1 MALAPDT
8 TRSDLDRR
16 YATGVSNDDDL
27 RTVAVHK
34 VAWGAIF
41 AGAVIALV
49 VQVILNMV
57 GLGIGLST
65 VDPAGNGTPTA
76 GSLSSSAG
84 IWFVVS
90 GILASAAGGW
100 LAGRL
105 AGKPALL
112 TGGLHGLVSWA
123 VSTLVVVYL
132 LSSAVGGVASGAFSA
147 VTSTLGGTGSFVGGS
162 VKTAAQAAA
171 PSLPGMDNPFSNI
184 EGQVRA
190 NTSND
195 PQALKDAAVTAVR
208 AAMTGDAAQ
217 QADAQEK
224 AAQALAKAQ
233 NEPVEQAPDPG
244 RPVHP
249 AVQGRGRQGEGAGQ
263 AGRRRHRACRLAGR
277 ALRRSCADPRRHRRL
292 PRRTGWGQG
301 SSGGS
306 RRRRPGRPASGLSV
320 GTAGSAR
327 ALTRFGT

>member
-1 MALAPDT
+1 M
-8 TRSDLDRR
+8 
-16 YATGVSNDDDL
+16 
-27 RTVAVHK
+27 RTIAVHK

-49 VQVILNMV
+49 AQVILNMV

-65 VDPAGNGTPTA
+65 VDPAGTGTPTA
-76 GSLSSSAG
+76 GSLSSGAG

-105 AGKPALL
+105 AGKPVLN
-112 TGGLHGLVSWA
+112 TGGFHGLVAWA
-123 VSTLVVVYL
+123 VSTLVVIYL
-132 LSSAVGGVASGAFSA
+132 LSSAVGGVASGAFNA
-147 VTSTLGGTGSFVGGS
+147 VSSTLGGAGNLVGGS

-190 NTSND
+190 NTGSD

-208 AAMTGDAAQ
+208 AAVTGDAAQ
-217 QADAQEK
+217 QADAQGK

-233 NEPVEQAPDPG
+233 NIPVEQA
-244 RPVHP
+244 RTQ
-249 AVQGRGRQGEGAGQ
+249 VQQYVQQYRDTVAKAKEQAKQAADATARVASQGALYGALALLLG
-263 AGRRRHRACRLAGR
+263 ALAAFLAGR
-277 ALRRSCADPRRHRRL
+277 GGAKGPLADRTVVTPVAQRR
-292 PRRTGWGQG
+292 
-301 SSGGS
+301 
-306 RRRRPGRPASGLSV
+306 V
-320 GTAGSAR
+320 
-327 ALTRFGT
+327 

>member
-1 MALAPDT
+1 MSCAILDKHWIDTMALT
-8 TRSDLDRR
+8 TDKARLDRDR
-16 YATGVSNDDDL
+16 PYDTGVSPADDM

-49 VQVILNMV
+49 AQIILNMV

-76 GSLSSSAG
+76 GSLSSGAG
-84 IWFVVS
+84 IWFVIS

-105 AGKPALL
+105 AGKPALN
-112 TGGLHGLVSWA
+112 TGGLHGLVAWA

-147 VTSTLGGTGSFVGGS
+147 MTSTLGGAGNLVGGS
-162 VKTAAQAAA
+162 VQTAAQAAA
-171 PSLPGMDNPFSNI
+171 PSLPGMNNPFSGI

-190 NTSND
+190 NTGND

-208 AAMTGDAAQ
+208 AAVTGDAAQ

-224 AAQALAKAQ
+224 AAQALAKSKGV
-233 NEPVEQAPDPG
+233 PVEQA
-244 RPVHP
+244 RTE
-249 AVQGRGRQGEGAGQ
+249 VQQYVQQYKDTVAKAKEQAKQAADATARVASQGALFGSLALILGALAAFLAGRGGAKCLLGDRTAVTPV
-263 AGRRRHRACRLAGR
+263 AGRR
-277 ALRRSCADPRRHRRL
+277 
-292 PRRTGWGQG
+292 
-301 SSGGS
+301 
-306 RRRRPGRPASGLSV
+306 V
-320 GTAGSAR
+320 
-327 ALTRFGT
+327 

>member
-1 MALAPDT
+1 MALTPNTARPEY
-8 TRSDLDRR
+8 DRTHS
-16 YATGVSNDDDL
+16 TGAMPVDDL

-49 VQVILNMV
+49 AQIILNMV

-65 VDPAGNGTPTA
+65 VDPAGSGTPTA
-76 GSLSSSAG
+76 GSLSSGAG
-84 IWFVVS
+84 IWFVIS

-105 AGKPALL
+105 SGKPALT

-147 VTSTLGGTGSFVGGS
+147 VTSTLGGAGNLVGGS

-184 EGQVRA
+184 ESQVRSG
-190 NTSND
+190 TGND
-195 PQALKDAAVTAVR
+195 PQALQNAAVTAVR
-208 AAMTGDAAQ
+208 AAVTGDAGQ
-217 QADAQEK
+217 QSDAQEK

-233 NEPVEQAPDPG
+233 NIPVEQA
-244 RPVHP
+244 RTQ
-249 AVQGRGRQGEGAGQ
+249 VQQYVQQYKDTAAKAKEQAKQAADATARVASQGALYGALALILGALAAFFAGRGGAKGP
-263 AGRRRHRACRLAGR
+263 LM
-277 ALRRSCADPRRHRRL
+277 D
-292 PRRTGWGQG
+292 RTATTPI
-301 SSGGS
+301 GS
-306 RRRRPGRPASGLSV
+306 RRV
-320 GTAGSAR
+320 
-327 ALTRFGT
+327 

>member
-8 TRSDLDRR
+8 ARTDLDRP
-16 YATGVSNDDDL
+16 YAAGVSHTDDL
-27 RTVAVHK
+27 RTIAVHK

-49 VQVILNMV
+49 AQVILNMV

-76 GSLSSSAG
+76 GSLSSGAG

-105 AGKPALL
+105 AGKPVLL

-132 LSSAVGGVASGAFSA
+132 LSSAVGGVASGAFNA
-147 VTSTLGGTGSFVGGS
+147 VTSTLGSAGNLVGGS

-190 NTSND
+190 NTGND

-208 AAMTGDAAQ
+208 AAVTGDAAQ

-233 NEPVEQAPDPG
+233 NVPVEQA
-244 RPVHP
+244 RTQ
-249 AVQGRGRQGEGAGQ
+249 VQQYTQQYKDTVAKAKEQAKQAADTTARVASQGALYGALALVLG
-263 AGRRRHRACRLAGR
+263 AIAAFLAGR
-277 ALRRSCADPRRHRRL
+277 GGAKGPLADRGVVAPVAQRR
-292 PRRTGWGQG
+292 
-301 SSGGS
+301 
-306 RRRRPGRPASGLSV
+306 V
-320 GTAGSAR
+320 
-327 ALTRFGT
+327 

>member
-1 MALAPDT
+1 MALPPETARADYDHAPPGGGSTADE
-8 TRSDLDRR
+8 
-16 YATGVSNDDDL
+16 L
-27 RTVAVHK
+27 RAIAIHK

-49 VQVILNMV
+49 AQVILNMV

-76 GSLSSSAG
+76 GSLSSGAG

-105 AGKPALL
+105 AGKPVLN
-112 TGGLHGLVSWA
+112 TGGFHGLVAWA
-123 VSTLVVVYL
+123 VSTLVVIYL
-132 LSSAVGGVASGAFSA
+132 LSSAAGGVASGAFSA
-147 VTSTLGGTGSFVGGS
+147 VTSTLGGAGSLVGGS

-190 NTSND
+190 NSGND
-195 PQALKDAAVTAVR
+195 PQSLKDAAVTAVR
-208 AAMTGDAAQ
+208 AAVTGDAGQ

-224 AAQALAKAQ
+224 ASQALAKAQ
-233 NEPVEQAPDPG
+233 NIPVEQA
-244 RPVHP
+244 RTQ
-249 AVQGRGRQGEGAGQ
+249 VQQYVQQYKDTVAKAKEQAKQTADTAARVTSQGALYGALALILGALAAFFAGRGGAKGPRAERTLVGLQ
-263 AGRRRHRACRLAGR
+263 PTRRI
-277 ALRRSCADPRRHRRL
+277 
-292 PRRTGWGQG
+292 
-301 SSGGS
+301 
-306 RRRRPGRPASGLSV
+306 
-320 GTAGSAR
+320 
-327 ALTRFGT
+327 

>member
-8 TRSDLDRR
+8 TRSDLDGP
-16 YATGVSNDDDL
+16 YAAGTYPADDL
-27 RTVAVHK
+27 RTIAIHK

-49 VQVILNMV
+49 AQVILNMV

-76 GSLSSSAG
+76 GSLSSGAG

-100 LAGRL
+100 LAGRM

-147 VTSTLGGTGSFVGGS
+147 VSSTLGGAGSLVGGS

-171 PSLPGMDNPFSNI
+171 PSMPGMDNPFSNI
-184 EGQVRA
+184 EGQVRSS
-190 NTSND
+190 TGND

-208 AAMTGDAAQ
+208 AAVTGDAGQ

-233 NEPVEQAPDPG
+233 NEPVEQARTQVQQYTQQYKD
-244 RPVHP
+244 
-249 AVQGRGRQGEGAGQ
+249 AVAKAKEQAKQAADTTARVASQGALYGALALILG
-263 AGRRRHRACRLAGR
+263 AVAAFLAGR
-277 ALRRSCADPRRHRRL
+277 GGAKGPLADRAVVAPVAPVTQRR
-292 PRRTGWGQG
+292 
-301 SSGGS
+301 
-306 RRRRPGRPASGLSV
+306 V
-320 GTAGSAR
+320 
-327 ALTRFGT
+327 